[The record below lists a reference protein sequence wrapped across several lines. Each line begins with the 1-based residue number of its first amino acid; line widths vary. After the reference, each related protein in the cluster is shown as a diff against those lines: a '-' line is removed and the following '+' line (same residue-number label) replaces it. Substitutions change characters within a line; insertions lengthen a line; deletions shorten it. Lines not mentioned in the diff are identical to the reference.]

1 MKNTDNATNI
11 LSKKTNKMSD
21 RPPPC
26 GNTCHLTPQIMI
38 SLSSV
43 SPPLHSPGR
52 TYSPMSIVEDDARI
66 LMMPVLPPLSPLDDD
81 ERNRKNFTTRHHL
94 KMRIQTHSEEKYL
107 LLTEYS
113 YASKV
118 ATDPSNSMNTMIL
131 RKDERS
137 CGGNESTDF
146 SVQLFRPNLN
156 AHEPSPRTKLAP
168 RVPPY
173 PPMSDGFCNLQL
185 CAEVTSRIQ
194 L

>member
-21 RPPPC
+21 TPPPC

-52 TYSPMSIVEDDARI
+52 TYSPMSIVEDDVRI
-66 LMMPVLPPLSPLDDD
+66 LMMPILPPPSPLDED
-81 ERNRKNFTTRHHL
+81 ERNRKNFTTHHHL
-94 KMRIQTHSEEKYL
+94 KVRTQIHSEKTCPFF
-107 LLTEYS
+107 TEYS

-118 ATDPSNSMNTMIL
+118 ATDPSNNMNTVIL
-131 RKDERS
+131 KS
-137 CGGNESTDF
+137 NDF
-146 SVQLFRPNLN
+146 SIQLFRPILN
-156 AHEPSPRTKLAP
+156 AHESSPSTKLAS
-168 RVPPY
+168 RVPPS

-185 CAEVTSRIQ
+185 CA
-194 L
+194 